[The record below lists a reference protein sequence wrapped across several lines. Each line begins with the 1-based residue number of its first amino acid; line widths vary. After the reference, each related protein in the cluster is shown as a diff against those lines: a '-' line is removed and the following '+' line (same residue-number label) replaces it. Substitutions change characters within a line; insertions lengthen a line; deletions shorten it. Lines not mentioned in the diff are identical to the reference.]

1 MVRREKTFV
10 FYCNLKEN
18 TLNSLFFLI
27 DFAQFIIIAF
37 RAAQKASNDEHQ
49 QFSHPITIQ
58 NSSFKKKMQLEM
70 SFVSIYTILHH
81 LSIIG
86 FIIFI
91 IYIIENH
98 PPFPNS
104 QRYGFDVDMFVF
116 LILLFVIVAIFSIK
130 KNPGYEDKDDTLG
143 HISNTNKGGM
153 RQQKQQRTRDHNQ
166 IIDSKSI
173 SSSSTK
179 SHHDEVINIQTLNS
193 TRRRFAPTSVFSSD
207 QSIQSDDLISLLEKD
222 IENGSRNGSVSV
234 NRDRENIQKDPTS
247 TSISS
252 TPVKADQILDEILLD
267 EMKSDA
273 KSAVSTNSDVLSDL
287 PVFSPNV
294 DSDILNVHQGLEL
307 KGFMTI
313 CFLLYQFSNAYSYE
327 STTNLDVNQGTE
339 EKGEDIS
346 TTDGVNYY
354 YNISRIFVTAFLF
367 LTGYGHAMF
376 FYRHKDYSMSRLIR
390 VLFRMNF
397 SGMLLCLALGKPYI
411 FYQACWLHTYFFLFI
426 YATMKWRNEKNYT
439 KYSLRLKIF
448 FLAIIIF
455 LLWDCDSVL
464 WKVHVI
470 LFGPSQQSVEGA
482 PYGQIWEFY
491 FRGYLHH
498 WASLIGMVFAI
509 NQPVT
514 SLLMRKLEI
523 FGSVSEMSFKSIT
536 GTLLIVTFFVW
547 MLGPFES
554 SKYVYNATNPY
565 FGILPVICFVYFR
578 NINQVLRGH
587 HIEIFKSVGVYS
599 LEIYLLH
606 HHLFITADGTMKKI
620 FLPGYSACNLLLSIW
635 LIMTLSKALR
645 ISSSVVITMITSHN
659 TTIGRNVIALL
670 GTLVIFHAIS
680 IILEFFNMITPEV
693 IVTAIII
700 CGILLYQ
707 TVMDLTW
714 TNQNF
719 MTIPM
724 FDSASI
730 SSIQTTSTISPVSKS
745 SPPILGTATI
755 LLLCLTWQLASM
767 NGSNKVDILPPVCS
781 ETVNDGTWVP
791 INACSEYQQGKKARD
806 FHSRL
811 SSNNCYENYEWGWS
825 QNDLSSKCQFN
836 FVSPIEAQRKLKNK
850 KIVFIGDSMT
860 RHLYFAFCRA
870 LGDNSAG
877 DYDETLPVHSEIIK
891 KFGSITV
898 TFKWA
903 ALVTDILTKIKNSK
917 TSGDLVLFGSGAWD
931 KLHLWATDEDQ
942 KFHIESLKRLA
953 REIQSF
959 KERSIPTIWFTP
971 TTMNTRALKNE
982 EYRTQM
988 SESSVQEMRQI
999 YAENGINAAATFVL
1013 QGHTF
1018 TETQSGLSYDGIHY
1032 PPQIYDVGA
1041 QIMMNALD
1049 WLVVMMNNNINN
1061 DISSSQSKYVDESFK
1076 PKIGIMAN
1084 QSLGLMLLALVL
1096 ISLLFHD
1103 GFFGLLYIASIF
1115 VQPRQVPNRVTLLY
1129 APDEHLMR
1137 YSFIPSNAYAELYL
1151 YHKMSS
1157 KNNNKKQKHTSEN
1170 NEKGHIAKSPVS
1182 SRSSII
1188 NNRNN
1193 HHNQDD
1199 FSNGTV
1205 SSATTTPSRR
1215 SLGNLSTIREDHTQG
1230 SS

>member
-1 MVRREKTFV
+1 M
-10 FYCNLKEN
+10 
-18 TLNSLFFLI
+18 
-27 DFAQFIIIAF
+27 
-37 RAAQKASNDEHQ
+37 
-49 QFSHPITIQ
+49 Q

-70 SFVSIYTILHH
+70 SFVSIYTLLHH

-104 QRYGFDVDMFVF
+104 QRYDFDVDMFVF
-116 LILLFVIVAIFSIK
+116 LILLCVIVAIFSIK
-130 KNPGYEDKDDTLG
+130 KNPGFEDKNDLLD
-143 HISNTNKGGM
+143 HNDKNKGGM
-153 RQQKQQRTRDHNQ
+153 RQQKQQRIRDHNQ

-179 SHHDEVINIQTLNS
+179 SHDEFVNMQTLNS
-193 TRRRFAPTSVFSSD
+193 TRRRFAPSSVISSD
-207 QSIQSDDLISLLEKD
+207 QSIQSDELISLLEKD
-222 IENGSRNGSVSV
+222 IENGSRNGSVAV
-234 NRDRENIQKDPTS
+234 NRDRENVQKVPTS
-247 TSISS
+247 ASISS
-252 TPVKADQILDEILLD
+252 TPVKADEILDEILLD
-267 EMKSDA
+267 EMKSVA

-287 PVFSPNV
+287 PVFSPNM
-294 DSDILNVHQGLEL
+294 DSDILNVHQSLEL

-327 STTNLDVNQGTE
+327 STTYLDVNQGTE
-339 EKGEDIS
+339 EMGEDNS

-376 FYRHKDYSMSRLIR
+376 FYRQKDYSMSRLIR

-426 YATMKWRNEKNYT
+426 YATMKWKNEKNYT
-439 KYSLRLKIF
+439 KYGLRLKIF

-455 LLWDCDSVL
+455 LFWDCDNAL

-523 FGSVSEMSFKSIT
+523 FGSMSEISFKSIT
-536 GTLLIVTFFVW
+536 GTLLIVTFLVW

-606 HHLFITADGTMKKI
+606 HHLFITADGTMKKM

-645 ISSSVVITMITSHN
+645 ISSSVVITMITSHKI
-659 TTIGRNVIALL
+659 TIGRNVIALL

-680 IILEFFNMITPEV
+680 IIMEFFNMITPEV
-693 IVTAIII
+693 IVTATII

-714 TNQNF
+714 TDQNF
-719 MTIPM
+719 MSIPM

-730 SSIQTTSTISPVSKS
+730 SSIQTTSTISPVSRS

-755 LLLCLTWQLASM
+755 LFLCLTWQLASM
-767 NGSNKVDILPPVCS
+767 NGSNKVDMLPPVCS

-825 QNDLSSKCQFN
+825 QNHLSSKCQFN

-850 KIVFIGDSMT
+850 KIVFMGDSMT

-877 DYDETLPVHSEIIK
+877 DYDETLPVHSEITK

-903 ALVTDILTKIKNSK
+903 PLVTDILTKIKTSK
-917 TSGDLVLFGSGAWD
+917 TLGDLVLFGSGAWD

-942 KFHIESLKRLA
+942 KSHIESLKRLT

-959 KERSIPTIWFTP
+959 KDRSIPTIWFTP
-971 TTMNTRALKNE
+971 TTMNTRALKTE
-982 EYRTQM
+982 EHRTQM

-999 YAENGINAAATFVL
+999 YAENGINSAAAFVL

-1018 TETQSGLSYDGIHY
+1018 TETQSHLSYDGIHY

-1049 WLVVMMNNNINN
+1049 WLVVMMNNNNINN
-1061 DISSSQSKYVDESFK
+1061 GISSSHSKYVDESFK

-1129 APDEHLMR
+1129 APDEHLLR

-1151 YHKMSS
+1151 YQKIMSS
-1157 KNNNKKQKHTSEN
+1157 KNNNMKQKPTQKQTKHTIEN
-1170 NEKGHIAKSPVS
+1170 NNENGLITKSPL

-1188 NNRNN
+1188 NRNN
-1193 HHNQDD
+1193 YNQDDD

-1205 SSATTTPSRR
+1205 SSTTTTPSRR